1 MGQLAPALA
10 TLQKLA
16 VGENPPAPAARDAL
30 TLINGSAQNAAQRTS
45 LAESRLKTDPKD
57 LVALV
62 ARAELHEQQGQFKE
76 AVSRFEKAVEV
87 SPDFWPAR
95 RRLAYLYAERL
106 NDDKSALPHAT
117 KVRQVMPEDA
127 VSAHVLGKIAF
138 RRNEFPNALRYFQE
152 VARNSS
158 ASGEP
163 HYLVGLTS
171 LRLTRTNDSKIALA
185 KALEL
190 PLPPQMS
197 NDAKRLLGELK

>member
-30 TLINGSAQNAAQRTS
+30 SLINGTAQNAAQRTS
-45 LAESRLKTDPKD
+45 LAESRLKADPKD
-57 LVALV
+57 LLALV
-62 ARAELHEQQGQFKE
+62 ARAEIHEQQGQFKE

-138 RRNEFPNALRYFQE
+138 RRNDFANALRYFQE

-171 LRLTRTNDSKIALA
+171 LRLTRTNDSKAALA

-190 PLPPQMS
+190 PLSPQMS
-197 NDAKRLLGELK
+197 NDAKRLLGELR